1 MKIATWNV
9 NSIRARVQRVLDVLE
24 RHDLD
29 VLALQEIKCAS
40 DKFPVDVFAQ
50 AGYEVAAHGV
60 DQWNGVAI
68 ISRIG
73 LECVRTEFPR
83 QPGFEKGAPSIEE
96 RSAGIAYIDTG
107 VPEARALGA
116 IVGASPTY
124 PGLELWSLYVPN
136 GRAIGDPHYYYKLD
150 FLERL
155 CAYAHERQGASE
167 RQGTAMP
174 AVESEQK
181 NSVVGVQESAVATAA
196 LSSVSVTTATAATR
210 ATNATPPAVGAELS
224 DSRPLIFMGDW
235 NVIPTDADVWARTE
249 LESDLY
255 MTPAEREAFFAFE
268 SAGLREL
275 SRPIVT
281 NYTYWDYQRLRF
293 PKNEGMR
300 IDYVYGSQSLAEAV
314 VSGKIDRDER
324 KGKGASDHVPV
335 ILELDL

>member
-9 NSIRARVQRVLDVLE
+9 NSIRARAQRVLDVLK

-40 DKFPVDVFAQ
+40 DKFPVDIFTQ
-50 AGYEVAAHGV
+50 AGYEVAVHGV
-60 DQWNGVAI
+60 NQWNGVAL

-73 LECVRTEFPR
+73 LECVRTEFPG
-83 QPGFEKGAPSIEE
+83 QPGFEKGEPSIDE
-96 RSAGIAYIDTG
+96 RTAGIEYLDNG

-116 IVGASPTY
+116 IVGASDTC
-124 PGLELWSLYVPN
+124 PGVELWSLYVPN

-150 FLERL
+150 FLRRL
-155 CAYAHERQGASE
+155 RSYARERQGAVTGAAQ
-167 RQGTAMP
+167 RDQQG
-174 AVESEQK
+174 
-181 NSVVGVQESAVATAA
+181 VVTAA
-196 LSSVSVTTATAATR
+196 APSVHSPAAL
-210 ATNATPPAVGAELS
+210 AAS
-224 DSRPLIFMGDW
+224 QSSRPLLLVGDW
-235 NVIPTDADVWARTE
+235 NVIPTDVDVWDPAG

-300 IDYVYGSQSLAEAV
+300 IDYAYGSESIARAV
-314 VSGKIDRDER
+314 VSAQIDRDER

-335 ILELDL
+335 ILELNL

>member
-9 NSIRARVQRVLDVLE
+9 NSICARVQRVCDVLE

-29 VLALQEIKCAS
+29 VLALQEIKCAG

-60 DQWNGVAI
+60 NQWNGVAI

-73 LECVRTEFPR
+73 LECVRTEFPH
-83 QPGFEKGAPSIEE
+83 QPGFEKGEPSIEE
-96 RSAGIAYIDTG
+96 RSAGIAYIDNG

-116 IVGASPTY
+116 IVGASSSHS
-124 PGLELWSLYVPN
+124 GIELWSLYVPN

-150 FLERL
+150 FLKRL
-155 CAYAHERQGASE
+155 CAYAHERYNE
-167 RQGTAMP
+167 VP
-174 AVESEQK
+174 
-181 NSVVGVQESAVATAA
+181 ATALA
-196 LSSVSVTTATAATR
+196 GAESVSSPGVSR
-210 ATNATPPAVGAELS
+210 LG
-224 DSRPLIFMGDW
+224 DSRPLMLMGDW
-235 NVIPTDADVWARTE
+235 NVIPTDADVWNRTE

-255 MTPAEREAFFAFE
+255 MTPSEREAFFSFE

-300 IDYVYGSQSLAEAV
+300 IDYAYGSQSLADAV
-314 VSGKIDRDER
+314 VSGEIDRDER
-324 KGKGASDHVPV
+324 KGKGASDHVPL
-335 ILELDL
+335 ILELNL